1 VTPDTQVPTIT
12 ERDVKILAWL
22 FDPEQER
29 PDFSIE
35 DRDETLQRTLAV
47 MRSLSGRSVVVDT
60 ETLLACVPTTWLDP
74 LLTGPDAVIGR
85 YPYGGDDIENLLR
98 AIRARI
104 TALAS
109 STDKETAR

>member
-60 ETLLACVPTTWLDP
+60 ETHVAVSKDVLRKLLA
-74 LLTGPDAVIGR
+74 
-85 YPYGGDDIENLLR
+85 DIED
-98 AIRARI
+98 
-104 TALAS
+104 TADYEHYGIVREALGWL
-109 STDKETAR
+109 TPQPEETR